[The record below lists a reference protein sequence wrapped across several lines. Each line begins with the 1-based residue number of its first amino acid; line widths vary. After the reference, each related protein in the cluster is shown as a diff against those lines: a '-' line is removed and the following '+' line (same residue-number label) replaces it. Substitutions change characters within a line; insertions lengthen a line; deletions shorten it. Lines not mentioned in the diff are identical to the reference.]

1 MVKICVCNQI
11 NDPDLAKASSSV
23 RRLWLGDQYK
33 HKYLAKVNGLAFDEK
48 HTPRVSSNTM
58 NTNKKKLRVGVVGVG
73 TMGRHHVRLV
83 AQSPGVT
90 PAGFYDPDPA
100 RADEICRL
108 YGCACFDTLD
118 ELISRAD
125 AVTVAAPTSL
135 HVEIGERCLE
145 KGLHVLMEKPLA
157 HDVKGATRLVELAR
171 QAKAVLM
178 VGHVERYNPAV
189 ARLIDM
195 LREVPEEIISIDARR
210 LAPFDGSRCMD
221 VDVLHD
227 LLIHDIDLALEIA
240 DSPISSITAT
250 GRPVFSNQLDVAHVR
265 IEFQNN
271 TTAVFWTGKCSPRR
285 VRALT
290 VTTPTQQFVAD
301 TLAHSLTIYS
311 AEQIPAMTDGVCF
324 MGNLREETISISDEE
339 PLRREFD
346 DFFGSILQGTKPI
359 VDGDRA
365 LRAMKVLG
373 LVSRS
378 IAAGGAMI
386 AGE

>member
-1 MVKICVCNQI
+1 MNS
-11 NDPDLAKASSSV
+11 NAK
-23 RRLWLGDQYK
+23 
-33 HKYLAKVNGLAFDEK
+33 H
-48 HTPRVSSNTM
+48 
-58 NTNKKKLRVGVVGVG
+58 LRVGVVGVG

-83 AQSPGVT
+83 GQSPGVT
-90 PAGFYDPDPA
+90 LAGFYDPDPA

-108 YGCACFDTLD
+108 YGCPCFNSLD
-118 ELISRAD
+118 ELIDSTD
-125 AVTVAAPTSL
+125 ALTVAAPTSL

-145 KGLHVLMEKPLA
+145 RGLHLLMEKPLA
-157 HDVKGATRLVELAR
+157 HDLRGAARLVALAR
-171 QAKAVLM
+171 KAGVVLM

-195 LREVPEEIISIDARR
+195 LRDVPEEIISIDSRR

-240 DSPISSITAT
+240 GSPIRTVTAT

-265 IEFQNN
+265 IEFQNS
-271 TTAVFWTGKCSPRR
+271 TTAVFWTGKCSPRK
-285 VRALT
+285 VRSLT
-290 VTTPTQQFVAD
+290 VTTQTLQLVAD
-301 TLAHSLTIYS
+301 TLTHSLTAFS
-311 AEQIPAMTDGVCF
+311 AEQLPAMTDGVCF
-324 MGNLREETISISDEE
+324 MGNLREETIPVPDEE

-346 DFFGSILQGTKPI
+346 DFLGSIIRGTKPI

-365 LRAMKVLG
+365 LHAMKVLA

-378 IAAGGAMI
+378 IAAGGSVI
-386 AGE
+386 EGEEE